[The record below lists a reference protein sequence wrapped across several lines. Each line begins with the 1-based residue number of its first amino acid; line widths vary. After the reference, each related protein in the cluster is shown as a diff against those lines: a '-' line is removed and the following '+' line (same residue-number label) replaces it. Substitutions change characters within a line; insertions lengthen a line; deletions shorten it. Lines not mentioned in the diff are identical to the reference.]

1 MFLSQAVPHILTVS
15 DTELLVLDPKSL
27 QTKYNMDLGDIQRIS
42 VTPLKDG
49 IIVFHIRTV
58 GVLTRTIVPDTS
70 LISLRIEPPP

>member
-1 MFLSQAVPHILTVS
+1 MS

-58 GVLTRTIVPDTS
+58 GVLTRMTLV
-70 LISLRIEPPP
+70 LLALRVEPPPYT

>member
-1 MFLSQAVPHILTVS
+1 MTVS

-58 GVLTRTIVPDTS
+58 GVFNTHDRS
-70 LISLRIEPPP
+70 

>member
-15 DTELLVLDPKSL
+15 DTELMVLDPKSL

-58 GVLTRTIVPDTS
+58 GVFNTHDRS
-70 LISLRIEPPP
+70 

>member
-1 MFLSQAVPHILTVS
+1 MS

-58 GVLTRTIVPDTS
+58 GVLTRMTLV
-70 LISLRIEPPP
+70 LLALRVEPPTYT

>member
-1 MFLSQAVPHILTVS
+1 MS

-58 GVLTRTIVPDTS
+58 GVLTLTIVLNTS